1 MEERSQAE
9 IQKAM
14 RTALVKRIMQGL
26 GTRLEKN
33 QKLGEYL
40 LENEECSRHMNM
52 ILKPKNNQNFFV
64 VNLVSSDSCQIK
76 FEVPSLG
83 GIKKKCVG
91 FVKVFEGCFDE
102 HNIQHLSS
110 FEVTR
115 KPLDLMYHLMN
126 FVYLPVLQNRGNQ
139 KGWTDLLSKDLM
151 DKLNNFIAQ
160 MFLTLGQI
168 DGKTLLPL
176 PPQKIL
182 ESKELT
188 EKERAQVFE
197 TNIITW
203 TKQIRRVLETE
214 PEHVFKNN
222 PRPDPLCELAFWK
235 KKSENLNSIHKQ
247 LKSQSIRLILDSLRR
262 AKSTF
267 RNQFEKLRI
276 EIKVA
281 RKEANDN
288 YVYLSTLEN
297 DFQMLTQ
304 PGCEFTE
311 LPQLFRPIMHKIMLI
326 YSNSKYYKT
335 PSRMVLLIREICNA
349 IISQA
354 EDFVPSSL
362 LVGLIS
368 NQEEVGT
375 ACDKLQLTIDVCTK
389 FKDCYFEYKHRSKG
403 QWKFP
408 PNALFLNLD
417 NFLERIYDIFHISS
431 TILQFNKLENCRVG
445 GTKGK
450 ILTETIQC
458 ISEEFNDVV
467 ARFQESEYL
476 LIEVSNKA
484 FEKDFFNFRTSVKEL
499 ERRLASVITQAFD
512 DTSVLS
518 DRFKL
523 LESFEPLLK
532 RPIVMDEL
540 ERKHLILLESY
551 LAELKTVK
559 NLFLEN
565 KELVDRLDESAPIYR
580 NLPPIAGALTWAQ
593 SLEERI
599 TQPYLEILK
608 LDEEMTEKE
617 EFVVVDKLY
626 KSLIEA
632 LKDYKDS
639 KILTWEK
646 EIEDSSEEKLMKP
659 LLSRNEKDN
668 TLEVNFDPSLVR
680 LLREVK
686 YFYQLGIKVPRSAAD
701 IYAKDKMYRS
711 QINKLELIVGRY
723 NTVVTSL
730 NEVEEPLI
738 IQRIHRMDKT
748 LQPGISDL
756 KWKSP
761 EVNEFI
767 SKSHKEVDDVFK
779 IMNKMKE
786 DLVRIRE
793 CLEEFNKPLVER
805 KPKTVIPEE
814 FYTGHQAL
822 MTANQMKIKQYSSV
836 INKLIKE
843 TNDSVKIDKKSPEWK
858 DYQVYI
864 NDIVLEGIS
873 TAICAS
879 LSHFNRLLQ
888 TRKKKETSLPPFFE
902 IGIHLTNRQIC
913 FQPPLEHSGT
923 GFSIRFM
930 IGEMIK
936 DFFDL
941 GINIQ
946 RIDTGGVGDYLVEL
960 KDNFEIRK
968 NLSFIYSNF
977 SVIIRDCRNFMKS
990 FQEYQIYFTEDA
1002 EDAFEKFLKMNSMK
1016 SMSLEEGEIIEVHHE
1031 PRVDETN
1038 PLMKNVRTKLPTF
1051 EVIDRQ
1057 ILNLKEIRAKIQT
1070 IKPFA
1075 NIEWLR
1081 VNVNPLKKALEL
1093 CLDRWIN
1100 VYVNFLHKQ
1109 ICQLIT
1115 NCLNFEKYLIEGTSV
1130 DPSTKPEDRELLMYV
1145 MEVLAKHRV
1154 VNNSLEVNF
1163 KFAREMILLLKK
1175 HSSIEAKDLRPK
1187 EEGKGRKNEDY
1198 MGIIDDIQSNFTEI
1212 FQKVIQ
1218 IKTNIL
1224 KLQQQETGALKKR
1237 IEVFTEKVNQF
1248 RLEFLGNAPF
1258 EFNSETQIA
1267 DVNAAYEKLDEY
1279 YAKLEAIRGEAK
1291 AFNDLENLFELELTK
1306 YKKLTECGVDI
1317 SKLKMMWDVI
1327 AVILFNYRSW
1337 KRTPWKKINV
1347 DEYLPKNEQFLVL
1360 LKQVPRE
1367 VKTFKSYPVILETVQ
1382 NMKKI
1387 IGCINSLT
1395 LEAMQKRHW
1404 EMISKEVGQSIDY
1417 SNNSFCFNDLVK
1429 VNIHKYELV
1438 VQEITENAQK
1448 EQKMGR
1454 DLEKIK
1460 TVWDKLSFEFET
1472 FDEAGGELKVF
1483 KSFDNIQEILDNDTS
1498 KILTLLSQ
1506 GRSVDVFRKDLNE
1519 LKKKLNDVDTTLNI
1533 WGRVQR
1539 NWKRLV
1545 NIFLLSADIRN
1556 KLQDATKLFDQKN
1569 AQFREIMHEALLNP
1583 VIIET
1588 CTEQKLTDLE
1598 EILRAIEE
1606 CEKKLNEYLEE
1617 KKKVFPRFY
1626 FVSNQTLIDILS
1638 NGNNPVRISKE
1649 YLSGLFDGL
1658 KELQITENPKGK
1670 LGTPQAHGMIATD
1683 GEKVP
1688 FKTPFEPKDAVE
1700 NWLVDLELKTRETL
1714 QDILSECKT
1723 ISDEYF
1729 NSVEIQD
1736 HERMDW
1742 IFKFPAQIALLC
1754 VQIVW
1759 TDDVHK
1765 SFDDMEGGMSNAMK
1779 ECFEGIKKRI
1789 DLLIEKVRNKLTR
1802 EDRKKIISIIT
1813 IDVHSRDV
1821 VERLLQKNINDKE
1834 SFMWYSQLK
1843 FYWSKE
1849 CQDVLL
1855 NQNTRFSWEK
1865 NPDQPKA
1872 IVRIIDWA
1880 KFYTYEYFG
1889 NTNPLVITPLTDRCY
1904 ITLTQALSL
1913 NMGGAPAGP
1922 AGTGKTETTKCLG
1935 RACGL
1940 PVFVFNCSELMSTDY
1955 LGQVYMG
1962 LSQTGAWGCFDE
1974 FNRIQIE
1981 VLSVVSTQ
1989 IKQVLDALKEKRTRF
2004 IFMEDEINLQ
2014 DTVGFFITMN
2024 PGYSGRSKLPE
2035 NLKALFRSCAMVV
2048 PELELICENM
2058 LMSEGYNHARE
2069 LAKKFVTLY
2078 ALSRSLLSGQKHY
2091 DWGLRAVKSVLRQ
2104 AGKLKRGNP
2113 EMQENELM
2121 FKALRDFNMPKIITD
2136 DRSIFLNLL
2145 KDLFTNIT
2153 KEPPVEIDKDFKKVI
2168 MKSAKELG
2176 YIPEEIF
2183 SLKCIQLS
2191 QIIEVRHCVF
2201 MIGPPGCGKS
2211 AVWKTLAKAN
2221 KHVGLDTEYDCL
2233 DPKAVTTNELYGML
2247 TKSKEYK
2254 SGVLSTIIRNQ
2265 CKETGKYKPHHKMK
2279 WSILDGDIDPNWIES
2294 LNTVMDDNKMMTLV
2308 SNDRF
2313 PLTDSMKLLFEISN
2327 LKHATLATVTRAGVL
2342 YINENDI
2349 GWKPFFDS
2357 WIEKHRPE
2365 VIQAEKEAGL
2375 HPMRPEFDQLAV
2387 SVFLKCQTYI
2397 ENQDI
2402 QRLTHACPTVDIMLI
2417 ETTCTIIDDLVSR
2430 NRQELSSKKEEE
2442 LKVAY
2447 EGIFLYAGMWGIGGT
2462 FLESGEDE
2470 QHFKQFCKLWKGQ
2483 SKIKFPEAKLGE
2495 RIQTIFD
2502 FYFDVK
2508 TLSWVKWEPSKFEIP
2523 DEISF
2528 TRMFVPTLY
2537 TERLKDLLHLH
2548 VRHKKPILFMGNAG
2562 TGKTALINEYLDNLK
2577 ADDYAKTV
2585 INFSSKTTSKSLQNN
2600 IMCSG
2605 LSKLGMRLYGLGS
2618 GRTMVLFVDDINM
2631 PKTDEY
2637 GTQSPIALMR
2647 QIIDYGIVYDREN
2660 LEERNKLQDLYFCA
2674 CLNPKAGY
2682 FTIELRL
2689 QRHFSTFCLPVPN
2702 EMTINQI
2709 YSQVL
2714 THHFSSFETCFEKM
2728 APKIVESTIKLF
2740 RYVISDTQFSPSA
2753 KKFHYQFNLRD
2764 LSRIIEGIMTSTPE
2778 FYKNDPF
2785 KVVRLWVHEVKRVFE
2800 DRLINSED
2808 IAKFGKYLEKSY
2820 LLLCDGN
2827 VETTEEIQKEVM
2839 SIQNIFTSFISLYE
2853 GEPDPVYLPI
2863 ESMGYLKKVLQEK
2876 LEEYN
2881 DNRAQMNLVL
2891 FQMAM
2896 EYVCRISRILSR
2908 PNGHGLLIGFGGS
2921 GKQSLTKLATFLLG
2935 MDLETYSFSGS
2946 FNLVEFQQFLGEMIK
2961 KATKPPGS
2969 QKVFMITDSQIIS
2982 DDILVCLNDMLN
2994 TGYINGLWPT
3004 DELTSYVNSLKSEAR
3019 LNGYAD
3025 TPDSLYNYFI
3035 EKIKKNI
3042 HLVLCMS
3049 PVGETLRKRTRE
3061 FPGIINGTMIN
3072 WFHSWPRDALY
3083 EVAFSFLED
3092 IEFPVEGVDHL
3103 IAESMAEAHEG
3114 IKETNRLFKQVER
3127 RYNYTTPKSFLE
3139 LIEFYKK
3146 LLVEKRESIALQTEE
3161 LTQGLETLRVTQTKV
3176 TELEEELKI
3185 IMGNV
3190 EKKTVT
3196 TEQLIIRIRKEREI
3210 ANEEQ
3215 RKANEEEIK
3224 TQELAAAADK
3234 VKEEAEE
3241 AFRLAKPKL
3250 ENAQSALSRLS
3261 EQKITIMKNLKI
3273 PPPLVMFTGKV
3284 VAYLFKGEK
3293 VDLFS
3298 DKDNETAWRRA
3309 TNIMNNVKRFLQDL
3323 RVFSN
3328 ESAKNLDPVVK
3339 ENIKKIIKSD
3349 RFRVEDVSKISS
3361 AAGNLADWVH
3371 NIIEFNEAYNIVKP
3385 LEEKKNKAEELVRN
3399 KNKELELVKEE
3410 VRKINEKM
3418 DGLEQK
3424 LVEAKE
3430 QLQIVEDQKTQ
3441 YQNKLAAA
3449 GKLVTGLAGENKRW
3463 TENVSKLETEKLTV
3477 IGDSLLAA
3485 KFVSYIG
3492 PFTANFRSQLWREN
3506 WVKDIAKRGI
3516 PLTENIEPVEFL
3528 TTKAEIAKWKNEG
3541 LPEDQMSLQNATVL
3555 TSCSRW
3561 PLIIDPQL
3569 QGSIWLKGHFMALQ
3583 DEMEQEQDEEKR
3595 FGEYEDDEEGSRD
3608 EFVRMS
3614 FNTKNWLI
3622 KLQMA
3627 MQYGKKVMIEGVSE
3641 DIDST
3646 IEPLLARAF
3655 IRKGKKVSIEFGGQT
3670 VDFDEQFRL
3679 YLQCKLQNPHF
3690 RPELAAQCTIINF
3703 IVTEKGL
3710 EDQLLAMV
3718 VNVEREELEI
3728 KREELVRQQNDFE
3741 VQLSNLEKKL
3751 LESLSK
3757 ADSATII
3764 DNKELITNLENTKKT
3779 ALGIEQKK
3787 KDAIVTEQEI
3797 NVEREKYRSVAS
3809 EGAMLYF
3816 LIISLEVVE
3825 HMYQYSLES
3834 FLVFFFKAIER
3845 TKAEGEERVQKI
3857 VLSLRWVV
3865 YQWISRGLFERHKII
3880 FMTMLTFRLMQRSI
3894 IKTDWNAQMMN
3905 FVLNATPKTDVENPL
3920 KDWLPNSAWYA
3931 LQKLAEIEEFKKLP
3945 ESIEKELP
3953 ARFKEWFNEL
3963 DPENSRLPSD
3973 WRKLE
3978 TQPFLK
3984 LCVIRALRPDRM
3996 VAALTNYIKNL
4007 LPNGKEFILMD
4018 QSMNARD
4025 ILEHSLQDA
4034 TLENQMNTPIF
4045 FILSAGA
4052 DPVKEVEKIGKKM
4065 RFESNLNNF
4074 HNISLGQGQDIHA
4087 NHKLELGFRE
4097 GHWVMLQNINLMP
4110 SWLPTLEK
4118 TLDQFIKEDSAH
4130 PQFRLFLSAEPSKEI
4145 PVGILDRCIKL
4156 TNEPPTGLKANMKRA
4171 WKYFPQEEIDEKD
4184 SKYNSILF
4192 ALCYFHSVL
4201 IERRKFGP
4209 MGWNMI
4215 YPFNIRDLR
4224 DSYSVLCKNAE
4235 TSSSGRIPWADLK
4248 YIFGEIIYGGHIV
4261 DDWDRI
4267 LCNSYLDGF
4276 MVPALCQEDFE
4287 LYPFDDTKKHSL
4299 KLPPNNSKFNRFLE
4313 QIENEIHE
4321 ETPIAYGL
4329 HPNAEIG
4336 LGISQC
4342 NTIFD
4347 SLVQLI
4353 SDSHNTETKS
4363 SEGNLAKGCD
4373 FFMNKILGDINLKE
4387 KEFNIPDIKDRIVEK
4402 GPYQNVFLQECEYM
4416 NALIREICKSLMELE
4431 QGLKGL
4437 LTMSEKMETL
4447 QNSLNLERIPSSWQ
4461 ILSYPANRSL
4471 TSWIDNLVCRI
4482 EQLNEWKEDPML
4494 IPRVTRV
4501 DYLFNPQSF
4510 LTAIKQVSRKGDL
4523 NKLTIS
4529 TEFSKKSIEEIDHY
4543 APKDAAFCYGFLL
4556 EGARWDWQ
4564 LGQIERSRPKEMFS
4578 VMPVCVCRAV
4588 QIPPEGRAEKN
4599 VFKCPVYRTQKRGD
4613 TYIFT
4618 ANLRTSSKNPPRK
4631 WILGGV
4637 AIILDVEGVS
4647 DESKNDRK

>member
-14 RTALVKRIMQGL
+14 QTALIHRIMQGL
-26 GTRLEKN
+26 GMKPETN
-33 QKLGEYL
+33 QKLFEYL
-40 LENEECSRHMNM
+40 QEHEECARHIKV
-52 ILKPKNNQNFFV
+52 ILNTKNNQNFFI
-64 VNLVSSDSCQIK
+64 VNLISSETCQIK
-76 FEVPSLG
+76 FEVPSVK

-91 FVKVFEGCFDE
+91 FIKVFEETFDE
-102 HNIQHLSS
+102 FNIHEISS
-110 FEVTR
+110 FDISR
-115 KPLDLMYHLMN
+115 KPLDLMYQLMN
-126 FVYLPVLQNRGNQ
+126 HVYLPVLQNKNNQ

-168 DGKTLLPL
+168 EGKTLLPL
-176 PPQKIL
+176 PPQKLL
-182 ESKELT
+182 ESKDLT
-188 EKERAQVFE
+188 EKERAHIFE

-214 PEHVFKNN
+214 PEHVFRSN
-222 PRPDPLCELAFWK
+222 PRPDPLCELTFWQK
-235 KKSENLNSIHKQ
+235 KAENLNSIHKQ
-247 LKSQSIRLILDSLRR
+247 LKSNSIKLILNSLKK

-297 DFQMLTQ
+297 DFLSLTQ
-304 PGCEFTE
+304 TGTEFTQ
-311 LPQLFRPIMHKIMLI
+311 LPRLFRPIMHRIMLI

-349 IISQA
+349 IITQA
-354 EDFVPSSL
+354 EDFIPSSL

-389 FKDCYFEYKHRSKG
+389 FKDCYFEYKHKSKG

-417 NFLERIYDIFHISS
+417 NFLERTYDIFHISS

-458 ISEEFNDVV
+458 ISEEFNEIV
-467 ARFQESEYL
+467 AKFQETDYQLVE
-476 LIEVSNKA
+476 ISNKT
-484 FEKDFFNFRTSVKEL
+484 FEKDFFNFRASVKEL

-540 ERKHLILLESY
+540 ERKHLVLLESY
-551 LAELKTVK
+551 LQDLKTVK
-559 NLFLEN
+559 SLFLDN
-565 KELVDRLDESAPIYR
+565 KDLVDRLDESAPIYR

-608 LDEEMTEKE
+608 LDDEISEKE
-617 EFVVVDKLY
+617 EFIVVDKLY
-626 KSLIEA
+626 KSLIQA

-646 EIEDSSEEKLMKP
+646 EIEDSSEEKLLKP
-659 LLSRNEKDN
+659 LLSRNEKEN

-686 YFYQLGIKVPRSAAD
+686 YFYQLGIKVPKSAAD
-701 IYAKDKMYRS
+701 IYSKDKMYRS

-738 IQRIHRMDKT
+738 IQRIHRMDQT
-748 LQPGISDL
+748 LQPGITEL

-761 EVNEFI
+761 EVNDFI
-767 SKSHKEVDDVFK
+767 AKSHKEVDDVFK

-786 DLVRIRE
+786 DLVRIKE
-793 CLEEFNKPLVER
+793 SLEEFNKPLVER
-805 KPKTVIPEE
+805 KVKTAIPEE

-822 MTANQMKIKQYSSV
+822 MTANQMKIKQYSSI

-843 TNDSVKIDKKSPEWK
+843 TNDSVKIDKKSPEWR

-879 LSHFNRLLQ
+879 LSHFNNLLQ
-888 TRKKKETSLPPFFE
+888 TRKKKENQQNPFFE
-902 IGIHLTNRQIC
+902 IGIHLINRQIC
-913 FQPPLEHSGT
+913 FQPPLKTNSSV
-923 GFSIRFM
+923 FSIKFM
-930 IGEMIK
+930 IGEIIK

-946 RIDTGGVGDYLVEL
+946 RIDTGGVGDYLIEL
-960 KDNFEIRK
+960 KDNFEIRR
-968 NLSFIYSNF
+968 NLANIYTNF
-977 SVIIRDCRNFMKS
+977 RVITGDCSNFMKS
-990 FQEYQIYFTEDA
+990 FQEYQMYFTEDA
-1002 EDAFEKFLKMNSMK
+1002 EEAFEKFLKMNSMK
-1016 SMSLEEGEIIEVHHE
+1016 SLTLEEGELEMHTE
-1031 PRVDETN
+1031 PKVDETN

-1051 EVIDRQ
+1051 DIFDRQ
-1057 ILNLKEIRAKIQT
+1057 IENLKEVRAKIQT
-1070 IKPFA
+1070 IKSSA
-1075 NIEWLR
+1075 NIEWLK
-1081 VNVNPLKKALEL
+1081 VNVNPLKKALEH

-1100 VYVNFLHKQ
+1100 VYINFLNRQ
-1109 ICQLIT
+1109 IRQLIT

-1130 DPSTKPEDRELLMYV
+1130 DPSTKPDDRKLLMYV

-1187 EEGKGRKNEDY
+1187 GESKGRKNEDY
-1198 MGIIDDIQSNFTEI
+1198 LGLVDDIQSNFTEI

-1237 IEVFTEKVNQF
+1237 IAVFTNKVNDF
-1248 RLEFLGNAPF
+1248 RIEFLENAPF
-1258 EFNSETQIA
+1258 EFNSETKIS

-1279 YAKLEAIRGEAK
+1279 YKKLEEIRGEAK

-1306 YKKLTECGVDI
+1306 YKKLNECGVDI

-1327 AVILFNYRSW
+1327 AVILYNYRSW
-1337 KRTPWKKINV
+1337 KRTPWKKIDV
-1347 DEYLPKNEQFLVL
+1347 DQYLPKNEQFLML

-1367 VKTFKSYPVILETVQ
+1367 VKTFKSYPIILETVQ

-1395 LEAMQKRHW
+1395 AEAMQKRHW
-1404 EMISKEVGQSIDY
+1404 EMISKEVGQPIEY
-1417 SNNSFCFNDLVK
+1417 SHNSFCFNDLVK

-1519 LKKKLNDVDTTLNI
+1519 LKKKLNDVDTTLNV

-1569 AQFREIMHEALLNP
+1569 AQFREIMQEVVLIP

-1588 CTEQKLTDLE
+1588 CTEQKLADLE
-1598 EILRAIEE
+1598 EIHKAIEE

-1638 NGNNPVRISKE
+1638 NGNNPIRISKE

-1658 KELQITENPKGK
+1658 KELQISEDPSNKLGNPKA
-1670 LGTPQAHGMIATD
+1670 TGMIATD
-1683 GEKVP
+1683 GEKVQ
-1688 FKTPFEPKDAVE
+1688 FKTPFEPKEAVE

-1714 QDILSECKT
+1714 QTILEECKT
-1723 ISDEYF
+1723 TSEEYF
-1729 NSVEIQD
+1729 NSPEID
-1736 HERMDW
+1736 NKERMDW
-1742 IFKFPAQIALLC
+1742 IFKFPAQIALLT
-1754 VQIVW
+1754 VQITW

-1765 SFDDMEGGMSNAMK
+1765 SFDDMEGGMSSAMK
-1779 ECFEGIKKRI
+1779 ECYEGIKKRI
-1789 DLLIEKVRNKLTR
+1789 DLLIEKVRGKLSN

-1821 VERLLQKNINDKE
+1821 VERLLQKSINDKE

-1849 CQDVLL
+1849 CQDVIL
-1855 NQNTRFSWEK
+1855 NQNQRFSWEK
-1865 NPDQPKA
+1865 NPEQPKA

-1974 FNRIQIE
+1974 FNRISIE

-1989 IKQVLDALKEKRTRF
+1989 IKQVLDALKEKRQRF
-2004 IFMEDEINLQ
+2004 TFMEDEISLQ

-2024 PGYSGRSKLPE
+2024 PGYSGRSRLPE

-2078 ALSRSLLSGQKHY
+2078 DLSKSLLSSQKHY

-2104 AGKLKRGNP
+2104 AGKLKRSNVG
-2113 EMQENELM
+2113 MKENELM
-2121 FKALRDFNMPKIITD
+2121 YKALRDFNMPKIVSD
-2136 DRSIFLNLL
+2136 DKSIFLNLL

-2153 KEPPVEIDKDFKKVI
+2153 EEPAIKIDEDFKNI
-2168 MKSAKELG
+2168 ISKSAKELG

-2201 MIGPPGCGKS
+2201 IIGPPGCGKS
-2211 AVWKTLAKAN
+2211 AVWKTLARAN
-2221 KHVGLDTEYDCL
+2221 KDIGLETEYDCL
-2233 DPKAVTTNELYGML
+2233 DPKAVSTNELYGML
-2247 TKSKEYK
+2247 TKSKEFK
-2254 SGVLSTIIRNQ
+2254 NGVLSTIIRNQ
-2265 CKETGKYKPHHKMK
+2265 CKETGKYKSHHKMK

-2294 LNTVMDDNKMMTLV
+2294 LNTVMDDNRMMTLV

-2313 PLTDSMKLLFEISN
+2313 PLTESMKLLFEISN
-2327 LKHATLATVTRAGVL
+2327 LKNATLATVTRAGVL
-2342 YINENDI
+2342 FINETDI

-2357 WIEKHRPE
+2357 WIEKHRPD
-2365 VIQAEKEAGL
+2365 VIKAEKEAGL
-2375 HPMRPEFDQLAV
+2375 HPIRPEFDQLAV

-2402 QRLTHACPTVDIMLI
+2402 QRLTHACPIVDIMLI
-2417 ETTCTIIDDLVSR
+2417 ETICTIIDDLVNR
-2430 NRQELSSKKEEE
+2430 NKKELASKKEEE
-2442 LKVAY
+2442 LKIAY

-2508 TLSWVKWEPSKFEIP
+2508 TLSWMKWEPSAFEIP

-2528 TRMFVPTLY
+2528 TRLFIPTVY
-2537 TERLKDLLHLH
+2537 TERLKDLLSCH

-2562 TGKTALINEYLDNLK
+2562 TGKTALINQYLDNLK
-2577 ADDYAKTV
+2577 SDDYSKTV

-2660 LEERNKLQDLYFCA
+2660 LEELNKLQDLYFCA

-2709 YSQVL
+2709 YSQIL
-2714 THHFSSFETCFEKM
+2714 SHHFSNFGNSFENMST
-2728 APKIVESTIKLF
+2728 KIVSSTVMLF
-2740 RYVISDTQFSPSA
+2740 KYVISDTQFSPSA

-2764 LSRIIEGIMTSTPE
+2764 LSRIAEGIMTSTPE

-2785 KVVRLWVHEVKRVFE
+2785 KIVKLWVHEVKRVFE
-2800 DRLINSED
+2800 DRLINIED
-2808 IAKFGKYLEKSY
+2808 KDKFTKYLEKAY
-2820 LLLCDGN
+2820 NALCENN
-2827 VETTEEIQKEVM
+2827 VETNEEIQKEVM
-2839 SIQNIFTSFISLYE
+2839 SLQNIFTSFISLHE
-2853 GEPDPVYLPI
+2853 GEAEPIYLPI
-2863 ESMGYLKKVLQEK
+2863 KSMDYLKSVLQTK

-2881 DNRAQMNLVL
+2881 ESRAQMNLVL

-2896 EYVCRISRILSR
+2896 EYVCRISRILSK

-2921 GKQSLTKLATFLLG
+2921 GKQSLTKLATFILG
-2935 MDLETYSFSGS
+2935 MDLETYSFSGG
-2946 FNLVEFQQFLGEMIK
+2946 FNLIEFQQFLGEMIK
-2961 KATKPPGS
+2961 KATKPPGA

-2982 DDILVCLNDMLN
+2982 EDILVCLNDMLSS
-2994 TGYINGLWPT
+2994 GYISGLWPT

-3019 LNGYAD
+3019 LNGYVD
-3025 TPDSLYNYFI
+3025 SPESLYNYFV

-3042 HLVLCMS
+3042 HIVLCMS

-3083 EVAFSFLED
+3083 EVAFSFLKD
-3092 IEFPVEGVDHL
+3092 IEFPVEGVENL

-3114 IKETNRLFKQVER
+3114 IKVTNELFKQMER

-3146 LLVEKRESIALQTEE
+3146 LLGEKRESIAFQTEE
-3161 LTQGLETLRVTQTKV
+3161 LKCGLATLQDTQTRV
-3176 TELEEELKI
+3176 TELEEELKV
-3185 IMGNV
+3185 IMKNV
-3190 EKKTVT
+3190 EQKTQA
-3196 TEQLIIRIRKEREI
+3196 TELLIEKVNKEREI

-3215 RKANEEEIK
+3215 RKAEEEEVK
-3224 TQELAAAADK
+3224 TLELAKAADQ
-3234 VKEEAEE
+3234 VKKRAEE
-3241 AFRLAKPKL
+3241 AFKQAKPKL
-3250 ENAQSALSRLS
+3250 EKAQNALSRLS
-3261 EQKITIMKNLKI
+3261 EQKITIMKNLKT

-3328 ESAKNLDPVVK
+3328 EKAKNLDPVVK

-3349 RFRVEDVSKISS
+3349 RFRVEDVSLVSS

-3371 NIIEFNEAYNIVKP
+3371 NIIEFNEAFNIVKP
-3385 LEEKKNKAEELVRN
+3385 LEEEKNKAEELVRN
-3399 KNKELELVKEE
+3399 KNKELEIVKEE
-3410 VRKINEKM
+3410 VRKLNEKM
-3418 DGLEQK
+3418 KLLEKK
-3424 LVEAKE
+3424 LDEAKE
-3430 QLQIVEDQKTQ
+3430 QLRIVEEQKEQ
-3441 YQNKLAAA
+3441 YQNKLTAA

-3463 TENVSKLETEKLTV
+3463 SENVCVLEKEKFTV
-3477 IGDSLLAA
+3477 MGDSLLAA

-3492 PFTANFRSQLWREN
+3492 PFTANFRYQLWHEN
-3506 WVKDIAKRGI
+3506 WMKDILKRGI
-3516 PLTENIEPVEFL
+3516 PLTENFEPVEFL
-3528 TTKAEIAKWKNEG
+3528 TTKAEIAKWKNED

-3569 QGSIWLKGHFMALQ
+3569 QGSIWLKGHFMAI
-3583 DEMEQEQDEEKR
+3583 QEELDKE
-3595 FGEYEDDEEGSRD
+3595 EDDERRFAEFDEEDEGGSD
-3608 EFVRMS
+3608 EFIRMS

-3627 MQYGKKVMIEGVSE
+3627 MRYGKKVMIEGVSE

-3655 IRKGKKVSIEFGGQT
+3655 IKKGKKLSIDFGGQT
-3670 VDFDEQFRL
+3670 VDFDDQFRL

-3787 KDAIVTEQEI
+3787 KDAIITEQEI
-3797 NVEREKYRSVAS
+3797 NIEREKYRSVAS

-3834 FLVFFFKAIER
+3834 FLIFFFKAIER
-3845 TKAEGEERVQKI
+3845 TNVTGENRVAEI

-3865 YQWISRGLFERHKII
+3865 YQWISRGLFESHKII
-3880 FMTMLTFRLMQRSI
+3880 FMTMLTFRLMQRNI
-3894 IKTDWNAQMMN
+3894 IKTDWNPLMMN
-3905 FVLNATPKTDVENPL
+3905 FILNATPKTDVENPL

-3996 VAALTNYIKNL
+3996 VSALTNYIKNL
-4007 LPNGKEFILMD
+4007 LPKGKDFILMD
-4018 QSMNARD
+4018 QSLNARD
-4025 ILEHSLQDA
+4025 ILEKTLDDA
-4034 TLENQMNTPIF
+4034 THDDQMNTPIF

-4052 DPVKEVEKIGKKM
+4052 DPVKEVEKIGKKL

-4118 TLDQFIKEDSAH
+4118 TLDQFTKEDSAH
-4130 PQFRLFLSAEPSKEI
+4130 PQFRLFLSAEPSKDI

-4235 TSSSGRIPWADLK
+4235 ASSSGRIPWADLK

-4276 MVPALCQEDFE
+4276 MIPALCQEDFE
-4287 LYPFDDTKKHSL
+4287 LYPFVDSKKHSL
-4299 KLPPNNSKFNRFLE
+4299 KLPPNNSKFVRFLE

-4342 NTIFD
+4342 NSIFD
-4347 SLVQLI
+4347 SLVKLI
-4353 SDSHNTETKS
+4353 SDTQNTASTGKDKVIP
-4363 SEGNLAKGCD
+4363 KGTE

-4387 KEFNIPDIKDRIVEK
+4387 REFNIPDIKDRIVEK

-4416 NALIREICKSLMELE
+4416 NTLIREICKSLMELE

-4447 QNSLNLERIPSSWQ
+4447 QNSLNLERIPKTWQ
-4461 ILSYPANRSL
+4461 VLSYPANRSL
-4471 TSWIDNLVCRI
+4471 TSWIDNLVKRI
-4482 EQLNEWKEDPML
+4482 DQLNDWKEDPMF
-4494 IPRVTRV
+4494 IPRVTRI

-4510 LTAIKQVSRKGDL
+4510 LTAIKQVSKKGDL

-4529 TEFSKKSIEEIDHY
+4529 TEFVKKSIEEIEHH

-4564 LGQIERSRPKEMFS
+4564 LSQIEESKPKEMYS
-4578 VMPVCVCRAV
+4578 VMPVCLCRAV
-4588 QIPPEGRAEKN
+4588 QIPPEGRSEKN

-4647 DESKNDRK
+4647 DESKTDRK